1 VLEKQPKK
9 KNLGLFEQKLGLLEQ
24 DLGLFKHELGL
35 FKQFFQK
42 AAK

>member
-1 VLEKQPKK
+1 
-9 KNLGLFEQKLGLLEQ
+9 LGLLEQ